1 MYFCHDILSFFTCSS
16 KPLVGVVGMTFFFDV
31 EIKYKEE
38 KIKSKYFFNLLLS
51 PAGRASPYSPFFLK
65 ELWRFSF

>member
-1 MYFCHDILSFFTCSS
+1 
-16 KPLVGVVGMTFFFDV
+16 VGVVGMTFFFDV